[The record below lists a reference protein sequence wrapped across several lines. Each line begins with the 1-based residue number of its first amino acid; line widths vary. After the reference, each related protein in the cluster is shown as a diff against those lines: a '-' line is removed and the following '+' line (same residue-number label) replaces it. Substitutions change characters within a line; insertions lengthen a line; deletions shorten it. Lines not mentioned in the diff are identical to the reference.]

1 MRRLTLVFALIA
13 LVSAAMRMVV
23 PERMVQV
30 TRIQRVFTRA
40 CQFLRSS
47 SGRSCRWRTEYLVS
61 EVRRRIRQPKGFE
74 AG

>member
-40 CQFLRSS
+40 CQFFTKQLRP
-47 SGRSCRWRTEYLVS
+47 LL
-61 EVRRRIRQPKGFE
+61 PM
-74 AG
+74 AN